1 MKLTIELLATWFR
14 LGHLKPAPGTWGTL
28 GGIPV
33 VLFLNLLSPI
43 GYMVGAGLFMLF
55 ATLVAEFYE
64 RQVEG
69 HDRSEVVIDEV
80 AGFAIAMTW
89 LPLTW
94 QAWLGAFVVFRILDA
109 LKPPPLSWIDQKIK
123 GGLGVVADDIAAG
136 IITNFIMQIVFVQTA
151 WLGYQ
156 LAS

>member
-1 MKLTIELLATWFR
+1 
-14 LGHLKPAPGTWGTL
+14 
-28 GGIPV
+28 
-33 VLFLNLLSPI
+33 
-43 GYMVGAGLFMLF
+43 MVAAGLFMLF
-55 ATLVAEFYE
+55 AVLVAEFYE
-64 RQVEG
+64 RQVDG

-80 AGFAIAMTW
+80 AGFVIAMTW

-94 QAWLGAFVVFRILDA
+94 QSWLGAFVPFRLLDA
-109 LKPPPLSWIDQKIK
+109 LKPPPLSWMDEKIK

-136 IITNFIMQIVFVQTA
+136 IMTNFVLQIVFVQTA